1 LRISEVFHSL
11 QGEGVLIGTPTV
23 FVRTCGCNLEC
34 VWCDTIYAREEEG
47 TEMSPS
53 DVIEKVKGYGTPFV
67 CLTGG
72 EPLLQRDVFKLID
85 LLLKDSF
92 HVSVETNG
100 SLPLEDLPCSDNL
113 LISMDIKC
121 PSSGMS
127 ARMLMENLEL
137 LSPADQLKF
146 VVADEND
153 LLFAEEVLREH
164 QVLCPVILTPVGG
177 LDLRPVAEWALRKRL
192 RVRVLP
198 QLHKIIWGER
208 RAV

>member
-34 VWCDTIYAREEEG
+34 VWCDTVYAREEEG

-53 DVIEKVKGYGTPFV
+53 DVIEKVRGYGTPFV

-72 EPLLQRDVFKLID
+72 EPLLQKDVFKLID

>member
-1 LRISEVFHSL
+1 M

-34 VWCDTIYAREEEG
+34 VWCDTVYARKEDG

-53 DVIEKVKGYGTPFV
+53 DVLEEVSDYETLFV

-72 EPLLQRDVFKLID
+72 EPLLQEDVFELID
-85 LLLKDSF
+85 LFLKNSF
-92 HVSVETNG
+92 HVSIETNG
-100 SLPLEDLPCSDNL
+100 SILLEDLPCSDHL

-127 ARMLMENLEL
+127 GRMMMENLEL

-153 LLFAEEVLREH
+153 LLYAEKVLKEY
-164 QVLCPVILTPVGG
+164 QVLCPVIVTPVGG
-177 LDLRPVAEWALRKRL
+177 LDLRPVAEWVLRRKL

-198 QLHKIIWGER
+198 QLQKIIWGQR
-208 RAV
+208 RGV

>member
-1 LRISEVFHSL
+1 LRISEIFHSL

-34 VWCDTIYAREEEG
+34 VWCDTAYAREEEG
-47 TEMSPS
+47 TEMSLS
-53 DVIEKVKGYGTPFV
+53 DVLKRVSDCGIPFV

-72 EPLLQRDVFKLID
+72 EPLLQKDIYEMIDVF
-85 LLLKDSF
+85 LKNSF
-92 HVSVETNG
+92 HVSIETNG
-100 SLPLEDLPCSDNL
+100 SVSLEEVPCSNDL

-127 ARMLMENLEL
+127 GRMMMENLEL

-146 VVADEND
+146 VVADEKD
-153 LLFAEEVLREH
+153 LLFAEKILKEH
-164 QVLCPVILTPVGG
+164 GVLCHVILTPVGG
-177 LDLRPVAEWALRKRL
+177 LDLRPVAEWVLRKKL

-198 QLHKIIWGER
+198 QLQKIIWGQR
-208 RAV
+208 RGV

>member
-1 LRISEVFHSL
+1 MRISEVFHSL

>member
-1 LRISEVFHSL
+1 MRISEIFHSL

-34 VWCDTIYAREEEG
+34 IWCDTKYAREEEG

-53 DVIEKVKGYGTPFV
+53 EVVERVRGFDTPYV

-72 EPLLQRDVFKLID
+72 EPLLQKDMFELVE
-85 LLLKDSF
+85 LLLKNSL
-92 HVSVETNG
+92 HVTIETNG
-100 SLPLEDLPCSDNL
+100 SLSLEELPCSDGL

-127 ARMLMENLEL
+127 ERMMMENLEL

-146 VVADEND
+146 VIADEED
-153 LLFAEEVLREH
+153 IHFAENVLKKHR
-164 QVLCPVILTPVGG
+164 VLCPVIMTPVGG
-177 LDLRPVAEWALRKRL
+177 IDLRRLAERVLKKRL
-192 RVRVLP
+192 NVRVLP
-198 QLHKIIWGER
+198 QLQKIIWGER
-208 RAV
+208 RGV

>member
-1 LRISEVFHSL
+1 L

-34 VWCDTIYAREEEG
+34 VWCDTVYARKEDG

-53 DVIEKVKGYGTPFV
+53 DVLEEVSDYETLFV

-72 EPLLQRDVFKLID
+72 EPLLQEDVFELID
-85 LLLKDSF
+85 LFLKNSF
-92 HVSVETNG
+92 HVSIETNG
-100 SLPLEDLPCSDNL
+100 SILLEDLPCSDHL

-127 ARMLMENLEL
+127 GRMMMENLEL

-153 LLFAEEVLREH
+153 LLYAEKVLKEY
-164 QVLCPVILTPVGG
+164 QVLCPVIVTPVGG
-177 LDLRPVAEWALRKRL
+177 LDLRPVAEWVLRRKL

-198 QLHKIIWGER
+198 QLQKIIWGQR
-208 RAV
+208 RGV

>member
-1 LRISEVFHSL
+1 MRISEVFHSL

-34 VWCDTIYAREEEG
+34 VWCDTVYAREEEG

-53 DVIEKVKGYGTPFV
+53 DVIEKVRGYGTPFV

-72 EPLLQRDVFKLID
+72 EPLLQKDVFKLID

-177 LDLRPVAEWALRKRL
+177 LDLHPVAEWALRKRL